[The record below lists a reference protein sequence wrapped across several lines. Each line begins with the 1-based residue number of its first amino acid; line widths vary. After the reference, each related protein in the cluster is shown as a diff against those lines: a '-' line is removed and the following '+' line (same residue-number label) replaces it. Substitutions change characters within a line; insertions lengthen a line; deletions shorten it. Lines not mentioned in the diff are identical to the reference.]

1 MRRRWCDWQLDGNVF
16 RKLAERAMEQEGG
29 TYRVYT
35 VLNHVSPSGMTRWIS
50 AFVPVVKDGKA
61 ELVCVARERKLE
73 GCGMDMGFELA
84 YRLHREAFDDGV
96 PYQKALCHSWL

>member
-1 MRRRWCDWQLDGNVF
+1 MRREWCDWQMDGDDF

-35 VLNHVSPSGMTRWIS
+35 VLDHVSPSGMTRHIS

-61 ELVCVARERKLE
+61 EFVCVARERKLE

-84 YRLHREAFDDGV
+84 YRMHSEAFGYDTVYD
-96 PYQKALCHSWL
+96 KMRHSWL